1 MALSAERGAI
11 MVFLILVTCEAGLTC
26 SDLPRMRCVTTDTG
40 NVGVFTFVM
49 ESAEV
54 AVAGPAIDHGLEF
67 CFFKM
72 ACLAGHGHHR
82 GGGVNLMTR
91 DAVER

>member
-1 MALSAERGAI
+1 MALSAEGRGV
-11 MVFLILVTCEAGLTC
+11 MVLLVVMAGEAGFAC
-26 SDLPRMRCVTTDTG
+26 GYLPRMRCVTTDTG
-40 NVGVFTFVM
+40 DVGVFTLLV
-49 ESAEV
+49 ESTEV